1 MGCIYPHPAAGFSGG
16 AKILIPGLAGR
27 ETIHF
32 MHDHLMPAGKRAGP
46 LDSEFRREMED
57 IASHHGLGYIINV
70 VLNQEREIAGVFS
83 GDFILAHRQAV
94 KFFKEHYTI
103 ESVRNADVVVADMY
117 PFDID
122 MQFAFDRGFWP
133 LTKVNSQVAKII
145 LAACPNGVGNHTL
158 YPITTSLKGKY
169 IQKIQGM
176 RLKDLRDPIYKIK
189 KIYINYKQ
197 KKNNYMILSK
207 GLNLKE
213 LKTIFPNGELFRTWA
228 EILKELERVKPGT
241 TLKVAVYRCAPFL
254 IPHDS

>member
-1 MGCIYPHPAAGFSGG
+1 MG
-16 AKILIPGLAGR
+16 AKRRRSG
-27 ETIHF
+27 EKC
-32 MHDHLMPAGKRAGP
+32 HDRWELFG
-46 LDSEFRREMED
+46 
-57 IASHHGLGYIINV
+57 INV

-189 KIYINYKQ
+189 KIFTSYKQ

-207 GLNLKE
+207 GLNPTE
-213 LKTIFPNGELFRTWA
+213 LKTVFPNGELFRTWG
-228 EILKELERVKPGT
+228 EILIELERLKPGA
-241 TLKVAVYRCAPFL
+241 TLKVAIYRCAPFL
-254 IPHDS
+254 IPRES